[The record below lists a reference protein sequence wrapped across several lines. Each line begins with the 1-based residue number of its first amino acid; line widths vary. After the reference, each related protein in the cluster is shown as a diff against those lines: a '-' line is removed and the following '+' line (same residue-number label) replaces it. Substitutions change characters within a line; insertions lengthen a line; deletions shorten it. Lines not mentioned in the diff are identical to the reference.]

1 MPAADMPALD
11 MPALDMPAAALR
23 VFTEV
28 ARLGSFTAAA
38 RALGY
43 TQSAVSRQIA
53 ALETAAGGPLVDRL
67 PRGVRLTAAGQALLP
82 HAEAVLG
89 RLAAA
94 RRDLAA
100 LREVSAG
107 RVRVG
112 AFATAQAWLLPGAY
126 AAFRDR
132 HPGVSVTVQEGPSH
146 RLAARVLAGDLDVA
160 VVSTT
165 GSPDFAG
172 LDLVRLLDDPMLLAL
187 PAGHRLAGRAQVAL
201 SDVADEAWVASSPRA
216 EDTLLAPA
224 LGSGFRPRVSVVV
237 ADWLAKLGFVAQ
249 GLGVTLLPSLAVGAV
264 RPDVAL
270 VRLRP
275 DELPVRTVYAATCRD
290 LHRTAAAAA
299 FLDLLADSAA
309 P

>member
-112 AFATAQAWLLPGAY
+112 AFATAQAWLLPRAY

>member
-1 MPAADMPALD
+1 MSDTHTSAV
-11 MPALDMPAAALR
+11 DMPAAALR
-23 VFTEV
+23 VFTHV

-100 LREVSAG
+100 LREVTAG

-112 AFATAQAWLLPGAY
+112 AFATAQAWLLPRAY
-126 AAFRDR
+126 AAFRGR
-132 HPGVSVTVQEGPSH
+132 HPGVAVTVQEGPSH

-187 PAGHRLAGRAQVAL
+187 PSGHRLAGRAQVAL
-201 SDVADEAWVASSPRA
+201 ADVADEAWVASSPRA

-270 VRLRP
+270 VPLRP

-299 FLDLLADSAA
+299 FLDVLAGSAA

>member
-1 MPAADMPALD
+1 MPAAD

>member
-1 MPAADMPALD
+1 MSSPHTSVPDL
-11 MPALDMPAAALR
+11 PAAALR

-38 RALGY
+38 RELGY

-53 ALETAAGGPLVDRL
+53 SLEAAAGAPLVDRL
-67 PRGVRLTAAGQALLP
+67 PRGVRLTAAGHALLP
-82 HAEAVLG
+82 HADAVLG

-94 RRDLAA
+94 RRDLTA
-100 LREVSAG
+100 LRELTAG
-107 RVRVG
+107 RVRAG
-112 AFATAQAWLLPGAY
+112 AFATAQAWLLPRAY
-126 AAFRDR
+126 AAFRTR
-132 HPGVSVTVQEGPSH
+132 HPAVAVTVREGPSH
-146 RLAARVLAGDLDVA
+146 RLAAAVLAGDLDVA

-165 GSPDFAG
+165 GSPDFEG
-172 LDLVRLLDDPMLLAL
+172 LDLVRLLEDPMLLAL
-187 PAGHRLAGRAQVAL
+187 PAGHRLAGRAEVAL
-201 SDVADEAWVASSPRA
+201 ADVADEAWVASSPRA

-224 LGSGFRPRVSVVV
+224 LSGGFRPRVTLVV

-270 VRLRP
+270 VPLRP

-299 FLDLLADSAA
+299 FLDVLRQSAG